1 MDENK
6 IPLISHIQRFSLDD
20 GPGIRTTVFLKGCNL
35 RCDWCHNPECIAAG
49 KSLQFLARSC
59 TGCGTCVRVC
69 RNGVHHI
76 DDTGKHTIERKKCTA
91 CGECEYHCPASAIT
105 IIGGTYTPEELLT
118 ELLKDKAFF
127 ETSGGGV
134 TFSGGEPLLHADFL
148 CTVAKAA
155 KREGLHIGVDTAG
168 NVPYQN
174 FELILPYVD
183 LFLYD
188 IKFFNPEKHRRAA
201 GADNTRIKDNV
212 QRLSYAVSDKA
223 SEDHGGQA
231 PTKERTKIIIRTAVI
246 KGYNND
252 LEEIKD
258 MADFLSGLPSLEHI
272 ELLPFHTYGIGKYE
286 TLGLESRVKETA
298 PLAPEFMEKA
308 LSIYREKGL
317 TARIV

>member
-1 MDENK
+1 MDKNK
-6 IPLISHIQRFSLDD
+6 TPLISNIQRFSLDD
-20 GPGIRTTVFLKGCNL
+20 GPGIRTTVFFKGCNL
-35 RCDWCHNPECIAAG
+35 RCDWCHNPECISAG

-59 TGCGTCVRVC
+59 TGRGTCVRVC

-76 DDTGKHTIERKKCTA
+76 DDSGKHTIERKKCTA

-134 TFSGGEPLLHADFL
+134 TFSGGEPLLHPDYL
-148 CTVAKAA
+148 RTVAEAA
-155 KREGLHIGVDTAG
+155 KGEGLHIAVDTAG

-174 FELILPYVD
+174 FERILPYAD

-188 IKFFNPEKHRRAA
+188 MKFFNPEKHRRAA
-201 GADNTRIKDNV
+201 GADNTRVKENV
-212 QRLSYAVSDKA
+212 QRLSLSYAVSDNTP
-223 SEDHGGQA
+223 EDPAGQTTPQKRA
-231 PTKERTKIIIRTAVI
+231 GIIVRTAVI
-246 KGYNND
+246 KGYNDD

-272 ELLPFHTYGIGKYE
+272 ELLPFHTYGIGK
-286 TLGLESRVKETA
+286 
-298 PLAPEFMEKA
+298 
-308 LSIYREKGL
+308 
-317 TARIV
+317 